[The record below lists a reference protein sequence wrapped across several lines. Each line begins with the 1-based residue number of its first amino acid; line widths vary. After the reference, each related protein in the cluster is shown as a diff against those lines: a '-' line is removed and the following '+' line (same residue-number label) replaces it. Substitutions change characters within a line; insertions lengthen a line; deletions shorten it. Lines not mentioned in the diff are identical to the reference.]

1 MNGLFCQ
8 QELIDDI
15 KQTITGNDNNKSTN
29 INSAIKLFFGM
40 LLDCL
45 TPELCKAFIL
55 SILDKLDVLVKQTDN
70 KVDDFVVNAVTN
82 KIRSLLDDNSQ
93 LTNNELNCNQK
104 RELDLEIN
112 KLVEEC
118 DSNIQTG
125 KFDPFSS
132 TNLFQNISANI
143 NSMNCNPFE
152 KENNINPFEN
162 K

>member
-55 SILDKLDVLVKQTDN
+55 SILDKLDILVKQTDN
-70 KVDDFVVNAVTN
+70 KVLENTTDIIHEYSRQIDEVIASFSEKSAKELELYSTIVFVTSSFYQNSWGKEKGEICKTVKGIKPHFSNDTICEAYDD
-82 KIRSLLDDNSQ
+82 LD
-93 LTNNELNCNQK
+93 THK
-104 RELDLEIN
+104 FLDAI
-112 KLVEEC
+112 K
-118 DSNIQTG
+118 
-125 KFDPFSS
+125 K
-132 TNLFQNISANI
+132 
-143 NSMNCNPFE
+143 
-152 KENNINPFEN
+152 
-162 K
+162 

>member
-15 KQTITGNDNNKSTN
+15 KQTITGNDNNKSAN

-45 TPELCKAFIL
+45 TPELCKVFIL
-55 SILDKLDVLVKQTDN
+55 SILDKLDILVKQTDN

-93 LTNNELNCNQK
+93 LTNNELKKKQK
-104 RELDLEIN
+104 
-112 KLVEEC
+112 
-118 DSNIQTG
+118 T
-125 KFDPFSS
+125 P
-132 TNLFQNISANI
+132 ANH
-143 NSMNCNPFE
+143 CE
-152 KENNINPFEN
+152 G
-162 K
+162 